1 MQVNDTAAK
10 HEKHVHAAD
19 TGAAYLTACVLA
31 GMLDTSDAT
40 IYRLAKADVTM
51 PKLVLG
57 GVVRFPRERV
67 MAWLRSREHGVAG
80 RRTKPAN
87 GHHTDTIR

>member
-1 MQVNDTAAK
+1 MGVAASTDAT
-10 HEKHVHAAD
+10 HAKHVHAAD

-40 IYRLAKADVTM
+40 IYRLAQADETM

-57 GVVRFPRERV
+57 GVVRFPRDRV
-67 MAWLRSREHGVAG
+67 LAWLRSREQGIG
-80 RRTKPAN
+80 RPKRPKVRRLEA
-87 GHHTDTIR
+87 RV